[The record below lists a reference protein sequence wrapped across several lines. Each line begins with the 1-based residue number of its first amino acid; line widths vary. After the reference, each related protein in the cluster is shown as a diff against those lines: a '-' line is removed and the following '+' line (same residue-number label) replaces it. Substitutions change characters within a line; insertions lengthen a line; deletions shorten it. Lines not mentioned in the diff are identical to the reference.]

1 MLGKRNDLSSV
12 KIFAGLFAFALISS
26 AAFAQSTAKP
36 NAKAKQPVTAS
47 GCKAEPGKSHF
58 VEFRSRT
65 AASYG
70 HSFVFFGKLGAA
82 GKFGQFQVAGLH
94 PKGDDPAIYMQ
105 GHVVPV
111 PSETGASFGD
121 LDEQYLTARYCVVL
135 NEAEYNKL
143 AVFIRKLQARS
154 TEWHAPTKN
163 CNGFIGEVAQSVGLL
178 APPTPLLLPEHYV
191 TLIRDMNGGKTAL
204 SSASASAG
212 QWGSW
217 SR

>member
-1 MLGKRNDLSSV
+1 MLGKRDNAV
-12 KIFAGLFAFALISS
+12 AATIFAGVCALALISPAAS
-26 AAFAQSTAKP
+26 AQTT
-36 NAKAKQPVTAS
+36 AKAKQPVTAT

-94 PKGDDPAIYMQ
+94 PKGDDPAVYMQ
-105 GHVVPV
+105 GHVLPV

-135 NEAEYNKL
+135 NEAEYKKL
-143 AVFIRKLQARS
+143 AAFIRKLQARS

-163 CNGFIGEVAQSVGLL
+163 CNGFIGDVAQSIGLL

-191 TLIRDMNGGKTAL
+191 TLIRDLNGGKTAL

-212 QWGSW
+212 LFGSW